1 MSHARFT
8 KYACQ
13 WGILIALLL
22 AAGIRISEAGEQWV
36 KVRWVA
42 DGDTIILK
50 DGRHV
55 RYIGIDTP
63 EMEHKQQ
70 RGEPLAK
77 WARKINE
84 SLVEGQRLKLV
95 FDEEKKDHYG
105 RTLAYV
111 YREDGL
117 FVNAEMVKQGCAN
130 VFYQHPNTNMFKS
143 LLADQ
148 RKAMERGIGIWK
160 YVDKN
165 EKPQKPY
172 RGNRRSKR
180 FHTHDCPMGKTMSRK
195 NQVWLKNKWEAFWK
209 GYSPA
214 RKCIS
219 FP

>member
-1 MSHARFT
+1 MRRTCFLKHVCR
-8 KYACQ
+8 
-13 WGILIALLL
+13 WGIPIAIFLM
-22 AAGIRISEAGEQWV
+22 AGITMAEAGERWV

-77 WARKINE
+77 WAREINE
-84 SLVEGQRLKLV
+84 SLVKGKRLRLV
-95 FDEEKKDHYG
+95 FDEERKDRYG

-117 FVNAEMVKQGCAN
+117 CINTEMVKQGCAN
-130 VFYQHPNTNMFKS
+130 VFYQHPNTNMFKA
-143 LLADQ
+143 LLAVQ
-148 RKAMERGIGIWK
+148 RKAMAGGVGIWR
-160 YVDKN
+160 YVDKS

-180 FHTHDCPMGKTMSRK
+180 FHTHDCPRGKTMSRK
-195 NQVWLKNKWEAFWK
+195 NQVWLKNKWEAFWQ

-214 RKCIS
+214 RKCIA